1 VISYCQSN
9 FQTTFQFRQLKFR
22 PGHIITLTWLKHP
35 PASKEWFIYAQITI
49 GTRDIAPLDA
59 FQLLKVGQVGGNVDC
74 LVEHEIEAED
84 LMVDDII
91 VEIVPENVQVDPA
104 VYDLLY
110 VDLPLSV
117 FECEGSLWADRP
129 MGNGDVGEKFLNVLY

>member
-1 VISYCQSN
+1 M
-9 FQTTFQFRQLKFR
+9 
-22 PGHIITLTWLKHP
+22 
-35 PASKEWFIYAQITI
+35 
-49 GTRDIAPLDA
+49 
-59 FQLLKVGQVGGNVDC
+59 DC

-117 FECEGSLWADRP
+117 FECEGSL
-129 MGNGDVGEKFLNVLY
+129 